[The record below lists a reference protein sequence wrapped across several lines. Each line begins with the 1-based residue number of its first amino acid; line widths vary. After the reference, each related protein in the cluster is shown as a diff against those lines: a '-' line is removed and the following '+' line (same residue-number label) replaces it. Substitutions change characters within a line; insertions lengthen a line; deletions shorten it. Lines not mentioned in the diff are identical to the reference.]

1 MLKHARIKLSTLI
14 IAVVVFGVLFSTVGA
29 TLLFGVF
36 YQRTMFNSAYVA
48 SKQSVSQTN
57 ATVSAMRLTAATVCN
72 RLKTQS
78 RPRRGSRTIYIA

>member
-48 SKQSVSQTN
+48 SKQ
-57 ATVSAMRLTAATVCN
+57 
-72 RLKTQS
+72 
-78 RPRRGSRTIYIA
+78 

>member
-36 YQRTMFNSAYVA
+36 YQ
-48 SKQSVSQTN
+48 
-57 ATVSAMRLTAATVCN
+57 
-72 RLKTQS
+72 
-78 RPRRGSRTIYIA
+78 